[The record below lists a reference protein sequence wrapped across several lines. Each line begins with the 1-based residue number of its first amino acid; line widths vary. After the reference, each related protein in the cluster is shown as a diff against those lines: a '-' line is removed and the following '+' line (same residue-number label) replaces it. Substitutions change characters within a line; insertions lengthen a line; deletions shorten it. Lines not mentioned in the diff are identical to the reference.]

1 MTQLPRD
8 PETAAWR
15 RAYRD
20 LQGAGSEACPPAET
34 LAALAINELPPNE
47 RDRVADHSVACRRC
61 AADLQVLMQTHAE
74 AAGASRAASRPSMR
88 LFVMAAAVVLL
99 GVAGVLLTR
108 RPPPVQDAVRGTL
121 TTGMEVTPGNGADLT
136 EAPERFAWPAQQDAA
151 GYRVKLFDSSGEA
164 LWQSERVSRP
174 DVGLPPL
181 QRSLLKNGE
190 AYFWT
195 VEVEGSSGKTR
206 IGPFPFSI
214 RHP

>member
-1 MTQLPRD
+1 MTPPPLD
-8 PETAAWR
+8 PETADWK

-34 LAALAINELPPNE
+34 LAALAVNELPPNE

-61 AADLQVLMQTHAE
+61 AADLQVLMQTDAE
-74 AAGASRAASRPSMR
+74 AAGANRAASRAPMR

-108 RPPPVQDAVRGTL
+108 RPPAVQDVVRGTL
-121 TTGMEVTPGNGADLT
+121 PAGIQVTPGNGAELNG
-136 EAPERFAWPAQQDAA
+136 APERFEWPAQQDAD

-174 DVGLPPL
+174 NVGLPPL
-181 QRSLLKNGE
+181 QRSLLKNGQ
-190 AYFWT
+190 AYYWT
-195 VEVEGSSGKTR
+195 VEVEGPTGKTR
-206 IGPFPFSI
+206 IGPFPFSM